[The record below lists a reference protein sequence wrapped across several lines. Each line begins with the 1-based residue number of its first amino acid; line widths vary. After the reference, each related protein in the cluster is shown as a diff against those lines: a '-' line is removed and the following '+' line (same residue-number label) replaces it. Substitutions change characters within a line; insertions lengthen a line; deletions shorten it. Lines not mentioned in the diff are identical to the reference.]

1 MSNIQTWLE
10 EVRSGK
16 IKKAFPVLSFPCV
29 HLLNVTVRELLFSSD
44 LQAQGMKLVADRVNS
59 AAAVSMM
66 DLSVEAEAFGSNIVF
81 SDDEVPTVLGAIIGC
96 ILYRFII
103 AIALRLD
110 LPSECLKLVSAVI
123 VAVAIALPTIRA
135 KKGGK

>member
-44 LQAQGMKLVADRVNS
+44 LQAQGMKLVSEKCNS
-59 AAAVSMM
+59 AAAVSRMRAGGIHRHFRFRFM
-66 DLSVEAEAFGSNIVF
+66 VRLLSRS
-81 SDDEVPTVLGAIIGC
+81 
-96 ILYRFII
+96 
-103 AIALRLD
+103 
-110 LPSECLKLVSAVI
+110 
-123 VAVAIALPTIRA
+123 
-135 KKGGK
+135 